1 MNDMVGCNFIFPL
14 LRISI
19 RERKIARLLDEM
31 MDYFEAV
38 ETYNMG
44 GTYSVRSVTVP
55 DKNGGRSHE
64 KYYYIEKRLFTE
76 EELRLLCD
84 SVCFSP
90 GLSINDAKHMIEKLT
105 RLASKSFNNIFRF
118 VFYSDIIL
126 RTYNEKVFENLR
138 IISEAI
144 SRNCK
149 VAVYYKERETSTVI
163 SPFFL
168 VAQKLMDN
176 CHMSKEEAEAFVERN
191 W

>member
-1 MNDMVGCNFIFPL
+1 MVGCNFIFPL

-19 RERKIARLLDEM
+19 RERKIARLLDELL
-31 MDYFEAV
+31 DYFEAA
-38 ETYNMG
+38 ETYNMV

-90 GLSINDAKHMIEKLT
+90 ELSINDAKHMIEKLM
-105 RLASKSFNNIFRF
+105 RLASKSFNIIFRF

-138 IISEAI
+138 IKSEAI

-149 VAVYYKERETSTVI
+149 VADYYKERETSTVI

-176 CHMSKEEAEAFVERN
+176 CHRPKEEAEAFVERN